1 MKGSMINQIK
11 PETLEDMVLPVR
23 MKELFAP
30 MIEGSIPLQNLT
42 LHGVQGC
49 GKSTLA
55 KLLARRA
62 GDVLWVDGSAN
73 CSLSNVQSILE
84 YTRLRKK
91 QNARC
96 KLVVIEEADGMA
108 KNAQQALKRTIEETG
123 DRVVWLLL
131 TNHLRCLIKELL
143 SRCTPVC
150 CHPLSG
156 VDEIEELQE
165 ELTALIRKQFQQQ
178 HRGDWTLK
186 HEQVLQHF
194 VKQCYPDV
202 RSVFR
207 TFFLNCIMLDSMK
220 QAA

>member
-91 QNARC
+91 QKIERAALSFMYRLAR
-96 KLVVIEEADGMA
+96 V
-108 KNAQQALKRTIEETG
+108 
-123 DRVVWLLL
+123 RV
-131 TNHLRCLIKELL
+131 C
-143 SRCTPVC
+143 VC
-150 CHPLSG
+150 VC
-156 VDEIEELQE
+156 V
-165 ELTALIRKQFQQQ
+165 
-178 HRGDWTLK
+178 
-186 HEQVLQHF
+186 
-194 VKQCYPDV
+194 
-202 RSVFR
+202 
-207 TFFLNCIMLDSMK
+207 
-220 QAA
+220 